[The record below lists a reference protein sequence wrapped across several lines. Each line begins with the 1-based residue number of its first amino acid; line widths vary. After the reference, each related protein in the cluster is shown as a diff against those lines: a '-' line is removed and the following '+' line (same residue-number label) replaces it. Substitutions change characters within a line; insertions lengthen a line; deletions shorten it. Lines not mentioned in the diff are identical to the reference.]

1 MTSTRRLG
9 RVAGTIAI
17 GAGLWMGSVA
27 SSAAGL
33 WQWTDGA
40 GHVHKSRSL
49 EDVPEAFRATAT
61 ELPGGPSASP
71 SAGPTVPAPRTEP
84 AAPARRP
91 PPQQTSP
98 ASGAVAVDE
107 VAEAATDRDGHDRA
121 WWESQVVQTRQE
133 INDLEVKLEHLKSE
147 GIRSPIVRKE
157 REARREFAKTQDE
170 LEKAKGK
177 LQVDLPEAAA
187 KAGAP
192 ASWLVVN

>member
-1 MTSTRRLG
+1 M
-9 RVAGTIAI
+9 
-17 GAGLWMGSVA
+17 
-27 SSAAGL
+27 
-33 WQWTDGA
+33 
-40 GHVHKSRSL
+40 
-49 EDVPEAFRATAT
+49 
-61 ELPGGPSASP
+61 
-71 SAGPTVPAPRTEP
+71 
-84 AAPARRP
+84 
-91 PPQQTSP
+91 
-98 ASGAVAVDE
+98 DE